1 MSEPTLSEVSTMAST
16 DLASDSTEPRVIT
29 GWKRVAWPI
38 LRTLPLEKSAASL
51 PAPMQQISEDVLK
64 VGHETAQKHHLFSSF
79 EDMKDGIHFERRSW
93 RPTLLIVAPWSSE
106 KTPIWEAAL
115 KEMVKSLTE
124 LIKASSIRD
133 GDIAV
138 EIIAPELTQTIY
150 YTGIDDPHLSAT
162 WDSVRPK
169 VYECLESFQA
179 TKGHMSTIG
188 LFRHG
193 VLPAL
198 EANSNT
204 VYVSVDYDSDETG
217 WHEVIADIRNML
229 QGEEGWGHVKV
240 HMEHSENWA
249 GAALF
254 D

>member
-1 MSEPTLSEVSTMAST
+1 MAST
-16 DLASDSTEPRVIT
+16 DSASESTESRVIT

-38 LRTLPLEKSAASL
+38 LRTLPLEKSAANL
-51 PAPMQQISEDVLK
+51 PAPMKQISEDVLK
-64 VGHETAQKHHLFSSF
+64 IGHETAKKHHLFSSF
-79 EDMKDGIHFERRSW
+79 EDMKDGVHFERRSW

-150 YTGIDDPHLSAT
+150 YTFINDPHLSAT
-162 WDSVRPK
+162 WDSVSSK
-169 VYECLESFQA
+169 VHDCLESFQA
-179 TKGHMSTIG
+179 TKGHMSTIA
-188 LFRHG
+188 FQRYG
-193 VLPAL
+193 VLPDL
-198 EANSNT
+198 EANPAT
-204 VYVSVDYDSDETG
+204 IYISVHYASDETG
-217 WHEVIADIRNML
+217 WHEVIADIKKML
-229 QGEEGWGHVKV
+229 QCEEGWGHVNV
-240 HMEHSENWA
+240 HMEHNQNWA
-249 GAALF
+249 GGFF